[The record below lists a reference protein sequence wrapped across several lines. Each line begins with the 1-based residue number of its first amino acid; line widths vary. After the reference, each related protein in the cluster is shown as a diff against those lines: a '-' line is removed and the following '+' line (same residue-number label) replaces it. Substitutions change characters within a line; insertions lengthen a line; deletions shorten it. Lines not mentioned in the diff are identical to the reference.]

1 MTHNTSSEESW
12 KDKGIITM
20 GTERE
25 LEHECPC
32 ICGKGKFRIDFCNKD
47 HGWPVSTP
55 FWYEF
60 DIQCKSCSQLYKL
73 EQQDN
78 SIVIVEKK
86 EIEKRQQLAEEYYKR
101 WQKLRMTSAVQK
113 IIIDFVSILEQQPS
127 MAAIHRLLSRE
138 GLESSSIS
146 AFRRNWRGANKWVE
160 SNIYFSKLKTIM
172 KLVNNEDEI
181 ILKELDEIENI
192 YKDSRVSLTPFGNP
206 IYKISRA
213 G

>member
-1 MTHNTSSEESW
+1 
-12 KDKGIITM
+12 
-20 GTERE
+20 
-25 LEHECPC
+25 
-32 ICGKGKFRIDFCNKD
+32 
-47 HGWPVSTP
+47 
-55 FWYEF
+55 
-60 DIQCKSCSQLYKL
+60 
-73 EQQDN
+73 
-78 SIVIVEKK
+78 
-86 EIEKRQQLAEEYYKR
+86 
-101 WQKLRMTSAVQK
+101 MTSAVQK

-160 SNIYFSKLKTIM
+160 INIYFSKLKTIM
-172 KLVNNEDEI
+172 KLVNNEDE